1 MQVIY
6 EGKQQKII
14 KTPTK
19 PVMTVPEGTST
30 EVKEKLFIEWYRQE
44 LSRVLD
50 ANEIR
55 IKNMRT
61 RWGTCNID
69 KRRIWINL
77 QLAKKPVEC
86 LEYVVVHE
94 LVHLLEKNHTHRFYA
109 LVEQYYPTWREA
121 KKLLATMPLGLLL

>member
-50 ANEIR
+50 AVVASCEKKMDVHANEIR

-77 QLAKKPVEC
+77 QLAK
-86 LEYVVVHE
+86 
-94 LVHLLEKNHTHRFYA
+94 
-109 LVEQYYPTWREA
+109 
-121 KKLLATMPLGLLL
+121 